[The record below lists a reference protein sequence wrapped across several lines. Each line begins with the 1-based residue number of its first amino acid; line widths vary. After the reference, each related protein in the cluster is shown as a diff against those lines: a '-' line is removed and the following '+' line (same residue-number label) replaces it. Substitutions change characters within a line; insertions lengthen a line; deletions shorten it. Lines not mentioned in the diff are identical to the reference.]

1 MLYPFYDLSSRSG
14 EMNFPKKQKHDA
26 IPYTPKYVFDSHDA
40 HLMTG
45 FMYIKYCAGGEGEG
59 ACIERVY

>member
-1 MLYPFYDLSSRSG
+1 
-14 EMNFPKKQKHDA
+14 MNFPKKQKHDA

-59 ACIERVY
+59 ACIERVYWI